1 MDNPFKDSMAKSF
14 CFGHSPVKGE
24 NSYTLLGWLLL
35 YIIRQDKPHP
45 IVLHKST
52 MSNLKNS
59 IPADAT
65 LMLAF
70 INRCALEKMYLQ
82 PLVLLAMTT
91 LAPVHASGIIRYISL
106 PLLLYDFRHRGYSS
120 FMRLTKFVASL
131 AIS

>member
-1 MDNPFKDSMAKSF
+1 MAISF
-14 CFGHSPVKGE
+14 SFGHSPVKGE

-59 IPADAT
+59 IQADAT

-70 INRCALEKMYLQ
+70 INRCALEKNVSSAVSVARDDDFGTRSRIWHPQ
-82 PLVLLAMTT
+82 IHFPAI
-91 LAPVHASGIIRYISL
+91 AFIRL
-106 PLLLYDFRHRGYSS
+106 
-120 FMRLTKFVASL
+120 
-131 AIS
+131 